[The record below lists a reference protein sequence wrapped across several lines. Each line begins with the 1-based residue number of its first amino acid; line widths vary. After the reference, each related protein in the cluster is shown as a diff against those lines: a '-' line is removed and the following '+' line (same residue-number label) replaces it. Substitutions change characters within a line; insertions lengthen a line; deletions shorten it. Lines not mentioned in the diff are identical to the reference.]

1 MCGAVF
7 IAAGMIGENWLKVAL
22 TAMALGVGLYIIPL
36 GMIANPDM
44 LRLAETPFAAILAML
59 RVAVGLTLI
68 SYGLIGAR
76 TIVPTVLMVVA
87 GLVVVFSGIYI

>member
-1 MCGAVF
+1 
-7 IAAGMIGENWLKVAL
+7 MIGENWLKVAM

-44 LRLAETPFAAILAML
+44 LRLAEAPIAAIIAML
-59 RVAVGLTLI
+59 RVAVGLTLV

-76 TIVPTVLMVVA
+76 TVVPTVLMVGT
-87 GLVVVFSGIYI
+87 GLAVVFSGVFI